1 MTNQQL
7 VWLITGTSS
16 GLGREL
22 VLAALHRG
30 DKVIATARARSL
42 NKLIDLEAEG
52 ADILEL
58 DVTDTLDNLR
68 EVARRAVEIHGRV
81 DVLINNAGYLL
92 VGAIEENTYVSCTNE
107 TWFLHLIINVR
118 PEETLEEFK

>member
-1 MTNQQL
+1 MTNQHL

-22 VLAALHRG
+22 VVAALKRG

-42 NKLIDLEAEG
+42 NRLDDLKVKG

-58 DVTDTLDNLR
+58 DVTDTLGNLR
-68 EVARRAVEIHGRV
+68 EVARKAVELHGRV
-81 DVLINNAGYLL
+81 DVLINNAGQ
-92 VGAIEENTYVSCTNE
+92 
-107 TWFLHLIINVR
+107 R
-118 PEETLEEFK
+118 

>member
-1 MTNQQL
+1 
-7 VWLITGTSS
+7 S

-22 VLAALHRG
+22 VLAALQRG

-68 EVARRAVEIHGRV
+68 EVARRAVEIYGRV

-92 VGAIEENTYVSCTNE
+92 VGAIEENT
-107 TWFLHLIINVR
+107 
-118 PEETLEEFK
+118 

>member
-81 DVLINNAGYLL
+81 DVLINNA
-92 VGAIEENTYVSCTNE
+92 
-107 TWFLHLIINVR
+107 
-118 PEETLEEFK
+118 